1 MELRRHHP
9 LATVQEAVNLYN
21 RYQAGAGFRAY
32 VRARINMV
40 LPAAALILLGAIAC
54 TAGAVVCLAGAR
66 AFLMLF
72 VLLLA
77 PFMLVGSLLVQAFLF
92 FGWLENRAIAERL
105 KHGLGREGPV
115 RRWLRRSLHADIG
128 TFPPVPW
135 VFAAVFLVLPLLL
148 TAAVAPKLAA
158 GLVLAYAA
166 AIVLFARLDR

>member
-9 LATVQEAVNLYN
+9 LATLQEGANLYN

-32 VRARINMV
+32 VRGRMHLV

-54 TAGAVVCLAGAR
+54 TAGAVVAVAGAR

-77 PFMLVGSLLVQAFLF
+77 PFVLIGNLLVQAYLL
-92 FGWLENRAIAERL
+92 FGWLENRAIAKGL
-105 KHGLGREGPV
+105 KHGLQPEGPAG
-115 RRWLRRSLHADIG
+115 RWLRKNLGAEVG
-128 TFPPVPW
+128 TFPPPPW
-135 VFAAVFLVLPLLL
+135 VFAAGFVLLPLLL
-148 TAAVAPKLAA
+148 TAAAAPALAA
-158 GLVLAYAA
+158 GLVAAYAA

>member
-9 LATVQEAVNLYN
+9 LATLQEAANLYN

-32 VRARINMV
+32 IKARINLV
-40 LPAAALILLGAIAC
+40 LLAAALILLGAIAC
-54 TAGAVVCLAGAR
+54 TAGAVVSLAGAR

-77 PFMLVGSLLVQAFLF
+77 PFMLVGNLLVQAFLF
-92 FGWLENRAIAERL
+92 FGWLENRAIAQGL

-115 RRWLRRSLHADIG
+115 RRWLRKNLGAEIG

-148 TAAVAPKLAA
+148 TAAVAPKVAA
-158 GLVLAYAA
+158 GLVAAYAV
-166 AIVLFARLDR
+166 AIVLFARIDR